1 MLPELR
7 DTSVII
13 FVVVGIQMIKDRH
26 LGVSRDAIRSVW
38 KSHLPGCS
46 DREKYVM
53 WRHAFNVKVTFACLL
68 GQRCHA
74 FSVKVTFACL
84 FGQREVCHVMP
95 CVQCKGHIYLFAW
108 TERNTS
114 PDVMRSMWR
123 SHLPAFLGREKYVTW
138 CHAINVKVTFT
149 CLFGQREMSCDVMR
163 SMWIERNL
171 SCDVMRPMWRSH
183 LPVCLDRQIFEWQD
197 MLSFNMIIVDILFQL
212 FPAAKKLQ

>member
-84 FGQREVCHVMP
+84 FGQWEIWM
-95 CVQCKGHIYLFAW
+95 A
-108 TERNTS
+108 
-114 PDVMRSMWR
+114 
-123 SHLPAFLGREKYVTW
+123 KY
-138 CHAINVKVTFT
+138 A
-149 CLFGQREMSCDVMR
+149 
-163 SMWIERNL
+163 
-171 SCDVMRPMWRSH
+171 
-183 LPVCLDRQIFEWQD
+183 
-197 MLSFNMIIVDILFQL
+197 ILFYYDYCGHS
-212 FPAAKKLQ
+212 FPVLPCCQKASVSRTGDQNQWLCSSANDNNLEDEEDCGHFLK